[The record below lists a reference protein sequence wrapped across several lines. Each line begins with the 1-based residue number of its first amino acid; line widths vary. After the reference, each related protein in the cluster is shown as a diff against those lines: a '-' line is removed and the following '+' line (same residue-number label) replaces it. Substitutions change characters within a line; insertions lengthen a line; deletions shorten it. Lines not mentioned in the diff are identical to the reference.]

1 MNLEN
6 KQKTASKTILV
17 VEDSKFMSR
26 RIMETLK
33 NAGHN
38 IIGNAKNG
46 TEAVNMYREYRPDIV
61 TMDVTM
67 KGKDGISA
75 AIDILDID
83 PGANI
88 IFLTILNDPEI
99 KQKMLNL
106 GARGVVNKK
115 NTQEILDLIRDI

>member
-6 KQKTASKTILV
+6 SDKKGTKTILV

-26 RIMETLK
+26 RIIETLAS
-33 NAGHN
+33 AGHN
-38 IIGNAKNG
+38 IVANAKNG
-46 TEAVNMYREYRPDIV
+46 NEAVNLYMEYRPDIV

-75 AIDILDID
+75 ATDILNID
-83 PGANI
+83 PEANI
-88 IFLTILNDPEI
+88 IFLTILNDPKI
-99 KQKMLNL
+99 KEQMMNL

-115 NTQEILDLIRDI
+115 NTQEILNVIENI

>member
-1 MNLEN
+1 MNSEN
-6 KQKTASKTILV
+6 IRSKDAKTILV

-26 RIMETLK
+26 RIIETLK

-38 IIGNAKNG
+38 IIANAKNG
-46 TEAVNMYREYRPDIV
+46 IEAVSLYKEFRPDIV
-61 TMDVTM
+61 TMDITM

-75 AIDILDID
+75 AIDILNID

-88 IFLTILNDPEI
+88 IFLTILNDPKI
-99 KQKMLNL
+99 KDKIMNL

-115 NTQEILDLIRDI
+115 NTQEILDLIERI